1 MNTNQHRFVCEMLR
15 HGDKKKAYRAAY
27 DPTNQNERSIES
39 AANRLM
45 KNQEVADA
53 IEEAENRMYAE
64 AEQELRERYVS
75 QLLSVQRKRELLA
88 QIAEGNW
95 IEQPPPDHITD
106 HPIAVM
112 VPTLKDRL
120 KAIDMDNRMD
130 GSYRVMPPSPEAPA
144 AEENKDEANPPGN
157 TERTK
162 TQPANNSPA
171 GAVYIAV
178 KGNRIEKPQITPKV
192 VPPHP
197 FLNKAVDANG
207 YNKTQQP
214 PGWMRTVQL

>member
-1 MNTNQHRFVCEMLR
+1 MLR

-27 DPTNQNERSIES
+27 NSTTVNERSIES

-45 KNQEVADA
+45 QNQEVADA

-64 AEQELRERYVS
+64 AEQVLKERYVAEM
-75 QLLSVQRKRELLA
+75 LSVQRKRILLA

-95 IEQPPPDHITD
+95 IEQPPPDHITG

-130 GSYRVMPPSPEAPA
+130 GSYKAKPATTEAA
-144 AEENKDEANPPGN
+144 KDEENTDEANSQGN
-157 TERTK
+157 TERNPPTGRGGN
-162 TQPANNSPA
+162 TQPVNKPVT

-178 KGNRIEKPQITPKV
+178 KGNRIERPEITPRAI
-192 VPPHP
+192 PSSPY
-197 FLNKAVDANG
+197 LNKPVESLQRNI
-207 YNKTQQP
+207 TQQP

>member
-1 MNTNQHRFVCEMLR
+1 MLR

-27 DPTNQNERSIES
+27 DSANQNERSIES

-45 KNQEVADA
+45 QNQEVADA
-53 IEEAENRMYAE
+53 IEDAENRMYAE
-64 AEQELRERYVS
+64 AMQELKEHYVT

-95 IEQPPPDHITD
+95 IEQAPPDHITG

-130 GSYRVMPPSPEAPA
+130 GSYKASAKATPG
-144 AEENKDEANPPGN
+144 EENTNEANPPENTEHNPPTGRTGN
-157 TERTK
+157 T
-162 TQPANNSPA
+162 QPVNKPVK

-178 KGNRIEKPQITPKV
+178 KGNRIEKPEITPRAI
-192 VPPHP
+192 PPSP
-197 FLNKAVDANG
+197 YLNKPLEFLQR
-207 YNKTQQP
+207 NKTQQP